1 MESNLLVPRC
11 FFFFFFFFV
20 LSARGKTAA
29 KPRPLPLGGQRARCA
44 HQPVRKS
51 AFSRIL
57 PEGKTRRNPLRAPA
71 ACWMLCRQLT
81 DTAEGTPVGRLF
93 KRTGDSS
100 LDAGQAEGPRLFVYC
115 LGGIPLR
122 VHAASSVRL
131 EDSRREVDLL
141 TKTPGG
147 HLCTFQGAR
156 RQTLS
161 YLCQH
166 SSPVLV
172 PRCFGLSC
180 VLLSPHFLQTTS
192 AYTPDLER
200 LAM

>member
-1 MESNLLVPRC
+1 MAVVLVSNFLFFIFYYFLFCQPGARLLQNP
-11 FFFFFFFFV
+11 
-20 LSARGKTAA
+20 G
-29 KPRPLPLGGQRARCA
+29 PLPLEGQGTKCV
-44 HQPVRKS
+44 HQPVWKS

-57 PEGKTRRNPLRAPA
+57 PEGTTRRNPLRAPA

-100 LDAGQAEGPRLFVYC
+100 LDASQAEGPRLFVYR

-122 VHAASSVRL
+122 VRAASSVRL

-161 YLCQH
+161 HLCHH
-166 SSPVLV
+166 SSPV
-172 PRCFGLSC
+172 
-180 VLLSPHFLQTTS
+180 
-192 AYTPDLER
+192 
-200 LAM
+200 